1 MRRYGMTLEE
11 FVEEMMAIGREV
23 VNMGYKRVDE
33 LRQFYGKVDEL
44 VKLLDK
50 AHVGGELSRREYRN
64 LYERLTMIMDMVKD
78 ASSIGKR
85 AVDALNKFFMD
96 VRGLLE

>member
-1 MRRYGMTLEE
+1 MTLEE
-11 FVEEMMAIGREV
+11 FVEEMIAMGREL

-44 VKLLDK
+44 SRLLDE
-50 AHVGGELSRREYRN
+50 AHIGGELSTREYRN
-64 LYERLTMIMDMVKD
+64 LNERLTMIMDMVKD

-85 AVDALNKFFMD
+85 AVDALNKFLMD
-96 VRGLLE
+96 VGGLLKK